1 MAKVKTPT
9 NRGSNDAAS
18 NDRDRLGSN
27 PDRQGRGYSDHERT
41 NEDGTA
47 MTAAEREAMLRNE
60 FAQEALPKAPKI
72 PGWHACWLSTT
83 SAYDPIHKR
92 IRIGYVPVKASEV
105 VGLEQFNVKEGEWAG
120 HVSCNEM
127 VLFKIREDTYQS
139 IMKLFHHTMPMEEE
153 ARIKEMVRS
162 GPSGTDKQTDLDIDE
177 GFQDLAKPVIA
188 PRQFQD
194 E

>member
-1 MAKVKTPT
+1 MTKKTPV
-9 NRGSNDAAS
+9 NRGSNAAAINNKTRLDS
-18 NDRDRLGSN
+18 DTTRQDRDRA
-27 PDRQGRGYSDHERT
+27 DQART
-41 NEDGTA
+41 DKDGTA

-72 PGWHACWLSTT
+72 PGWHTCWLSTT

-92 IRIGYVPVKASEV
+92 MRIGYEPVKASEV
-105 VGLEQFNVKEGEWAG
+105 HGMDQFNVREGEWAG

-153 ARIKEMVRS
+153 ARIKEQVRS
-162 GPSGTDKQTDLDIDE
+162 GPNGADKKTDLEIDE
-177 GFQDLAKPVIA
+177 GFRDLAKPVIA
-188 PRQFQD
+188 PRQFD
-194 E
+194 GD